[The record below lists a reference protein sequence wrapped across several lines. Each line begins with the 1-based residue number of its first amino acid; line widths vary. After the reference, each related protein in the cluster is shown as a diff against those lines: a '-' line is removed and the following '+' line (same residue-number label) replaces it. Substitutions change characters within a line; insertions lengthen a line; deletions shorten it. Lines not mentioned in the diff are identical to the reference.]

1 MESHVQYVTMPVNVS
16 AEPFEVD
23 PRPLSA
29 RSVVLSLLLGMHP
42 PQLPVKDLVRL
53 VEPFGI
59 GGSTLRA
66 ALSRMTASGD
76 LRRTDDA
83 VYGLSDRLLARQRR
97 QDEAVRP
104 RTRAWDGDWE
114 MLVITATG
122 RGPAERADL
131 RTRLTALRLAELREG
146 VWLRP
151 ANLARA
157 LPADLQE
164 IAESYTSRPARPA
177 AELAS
182 ALWPLTTWSAKAR
195 ALLLQAAES
204 PLPPARFTVF
214 AAAVRHLLTDPVL
227 PPDLLP
233 PDWPGDRLRAAY
245 ADYRA
250 EWGEPTF
257 PPPA

>member
-1 MESHVQYVTMPVNVS
+1 MHMNVS
-16 AEPFEVD
+16 AGPAGID
-23 PRPLSA
+23 LRPLSA

-42 PQLPVKDLVRL
+42 PELPVKDLVRL

-83 VYGLSDRLLARQRR
+83 VYGLSERLLTRQRR

-104 RTRAWDGDWE
+104 RTRVWHGDWE
-114 MLVITATG
+114 MLVVTATG

-151 ANLARA
+151 ANLVRA
-157 LPADLQE
+157 LPADLLE
-164 IAESYTSRPARPA
+164 TTESYTSRPARPA
-177 AELAS
+177 PELAA
-182 ALWPLTTWSAKAR
+182 ALWPLTTWSVRAR
-195 ALLLQAAES
+195 ALLARAAES
-204 PLPPARFTVF
+204 PLPAARFTVF

-227 PPDLLP
+227 PPELLP
-233 PDWPGDRLRAAY
+233 PDWPADRLRAAY
-245 ADYRA
+245 AAYRS
-250 EWGEPTF
+250 ELGEPTT
-257 PPPA
+257 PTDG